1 MYDRAFTEE
10 SFQLFLSEGKLMGS
24 RSMETGE
31 VFAPPRPMCPRTFNM
46 DMEWIELSGK
56 GELAAYTA
64 VYIGP
69 TAMIDA
75 GYDRSNPYCTGIVR
89 LEEGPSISAQI
100 LGVDASQPQT
110 IAIGTPL
117 KVTFIERRLD
127 EDNSRFYLAF
137 TAENSGSEA

>member
-31 VFAPPRPMCPRTFNM
+31 VFVPPRPMCPRTFNM

-56 GELAAYTA
+56 GQLAAYTA